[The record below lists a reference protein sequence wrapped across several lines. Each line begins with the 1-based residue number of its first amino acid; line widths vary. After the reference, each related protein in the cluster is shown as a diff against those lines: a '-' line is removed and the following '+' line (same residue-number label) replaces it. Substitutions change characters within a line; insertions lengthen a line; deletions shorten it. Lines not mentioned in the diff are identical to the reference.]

1 MKLTAEDYRRNYAQM
16 SDEEFLAID
25 RDELVELAR
34 RSYDAELARRQL
46 TPPEVADE
54 PGLHEEEPHHPVQED
69 YSDIPPEPPPFPPH
83 EESVQLAVIVTG
95 NDARYALR
103 TLHRANVPAYLT
115 ETPEITGTYAEGCL
129 GLLVPASCVDAAR
142 DLLAGQL
149 GWNNQAL
156 ARQWFE
162 KDWMPDDI
170 ALNDFEVKVD
180 EYFGEENK
188 VAARITVT
196 GVDPQTKKHVKL
208 SGIAIVHLYDS
219 KIGERWIHLDE
230 AES

>member
-16 SDEEFLAID
+16 SDEEFLAIN
-25 RDELVELAR
+25 RDDLVELAR

-46 TPPEVADE
+46 TAPPVDE
-54 PGLHEEEPHHPVQED
+54 EPPPAEEEHPHPVHED

-83 EESVQLAVIVTG
+83 EETVQLAVIVTG

-103 TLHRANVPAYLT
+103 TLHRANVPAFLT
-115 ETPEITGTYAEGCL
+115 ETPAITGNYAEHCL
-129 GLLVPASCVDAAR
+129 GLLVPASCAEAAR

-149 GWNNQAL
+149 GWNNRAL
-156 ARQWFE
+156 VRQWFE
-162 KDWMPDDI
+162 KDWTPDDVE
-170 ALNDFEVKVD
+170 LNDLEVTVD

-196 GVDPQTKKHVKL
+196 GFDPRSKKRVKL
-208 SGIAIVHLYDS
+208 CGIAIVHLEDS
-219 KIGERWIHLDE
+219 KIGEHWIHLKD
-230 AES
+230 AEP